1 MHIQDFNTKT
11 NKQSIKNHFAILWV
25 KFDDWFPYYQEIRNE
40 FGYSTEKDQN
50 AAYLLSRMIVRRSI
64 DIKKLEKKIR
74 GRDVLAIGA
83 GPSLEENIDFIR
95 RSKKHVKVVADG
107 AVEALIKNKIKP
119 DVVVSDL
126 DGNPTFLK
134 KAGKLGAIMV
144 IHAHGDNED
153 AVTKL
158 VPKLR
163 NIIGSTQVM
172 PVEKVYNFGG
182 FTDGDRCVFLAEE
195 MGAKSIVLVGMDFTD
210 QTTKYSKGKTNNE
223 KIKGR
228 KLKQAKRLLEI
239 LSKRSKSML
248 FINSRTRIKG
258 FAKLDSMKPREI
270 SRI

>member
-1 MHIQDFNTKT
+1 ME
-11 NKQSIKNHFAILWV
+11 
-25 KFDDWFPYYQEIRNE
+25 Y
-40 FGYSTEKDQN
+40 GYSTEKDQN
-50 AAYLLSRMIVRRSI
+50 AAEMLSNMIKRKALRVSQI
-64 DIKKLEKKIR
+64 QKKIE
-74 GRDVLAIGA
+74 GKEILVIGA
-83 GPSLEENIDFIR
+83 GPSLEKNIEFI
-95 RSKKHVKVVADG
+95 KKNKKYVKIAADG
-107 AVEALIKNKIKP
+107 VVEILLNKKIRP
-119 DVVVSDL
+119 DLVVSDL
-126 DGNPTFLK
+126 DGNPKYLRM
-134 KAGKLGAIMV
+134 AEKLGAIMV

-182 FTDGDRCVFLAEE
+182 FTDGDRCVFMAEE

-258 FAKLDSMKPREI
+258 FAKLGSMKP
-270 SRI
+270 

>member
-1 MHIQDFNTKT
+1 M
-11 NKQSIKNHFAILWV
+11 

-50 AAYLLSRMIVRRSI
+50 AAYLLSRMIMRRSI

-74 GRDVLAIGA
+74 GRDVLVIGA
-83 GPSLEENIDFIR
+83 GPSLEENIGFIR

-126 DGNPTFLK
+126 DGNPSFLK

-144 IHAHGDNED
+144 IHAHGDNGD
-153 AVTKL
+153 AVIKL

-172 PVEKVYNFGG
+172 PVDKVYNFGG
-182 FTDGDRCVFLAEE
+182 FTDGDRSVFMAEE

-210 QTTKYSKGKTNNE
+210 QTTKYSKGKANNE
-223 KIKGR
+223 DIKGR

-258 FAKLDSMKPREI
+258 FTKLGSMKP
-270 SRI
+270 